1 MYRAIHDKGHV
12 KANSKLALAVDGK
25 DWDTTAA
32 ILRRY
37 MNGADTTADT
47 GFKIT
52 YGPMAVAQ
60 SFATTARF
68 QVSDLDGLV
77 NRPRGVVERVAKW
90 ARGRKAPAEFWNLFG
105 LAMCLVLAVIFAV
118 CVMGLVLSFKGAAP
132 VEPEPVPVE
141 PKAEQC
147 LAKLEAMEQR
157 LKKAEDWVTTSSLAH
172 DNAEKLRNDNAAA
185 VLWKFEDDGR
195 AVMATVGGQVAKVEA
210 DLKTF
215 NKDLNDAS
223 SKAVSALA
231 MATKAS
237 ELNDSLTK
245 LSEKTKELENNLS
258 QAKVYEGVVMDSYR
272 ACAWFVFIA
281 AVASI
286 CLGYIGCKVGASVG
300 ANERFTLLT
309 TTNEVLLKRF
319 GTLED
324 RVSAVEA
331 LGKRVRSRKAVS
343 ADENEEAEAAVSG
356 PA

>member
-1 MYRAIHDKGHV
+1 MHN
-12 KANSKLALAVDGK
+12 KAYVMPGSKLALAVHGK

-37 MNGADTTADT
+37 MHGADTTADT
-47 GFKIT
+47 GFKINV
-52 YGPMAVAQ
+52 GPKTVAEN
-60 SFATTARF
+60 FAKAARF

-90 ARGRKAPAEFWNLFG
+90 ARDRKAPAEFWNLFG
-105 LAMCLVLAVIFAV
+105 LAMCLVLAVIFAG
-118 CVMGLVLSFKGAAP
+118 CVMGLVLSFRGAAP

-172 DNAEKLRNDNAAA
+172 DDAEKLRNDKAAA

-237 ELNDSLTK
+237 ELTDSLTK

-343 ADENEEAEAAVSG
+343 SDENEEAEAAVSG

>member
-1 MYRAIHDKGHV
+1 MHDKGHV

-47 GFKIT
+47 GFKIS
-52 YGPMAVAQ
+52 YGPMQVAQ
-60 SFATTARF
+60 SFATTASF

-105 LAMCLVLAVIFAV
+105 LAMCLVLAVIIAV
-118 CVMGLVLSFKGAAP
+118 CVMGLVLSFRGAAP

-157 LKKAEDWVTTSSLAH
+157 LVKAEAWATTSSLAH
-172 DNAEKLRNDNAAA
+172 DAAEKLRDDKAAA
-185 VLWKFEDDGR
+185 ALREFKEAGD
-195 AVMATVGGQVAKVEA
+195 AVMVTVGGQVAKAQA

-272 ACAWFVFIA
+272 AWFVFIA

-331 LGKRVRSRKAVS
+331 MGKRVRSRKAVS